1 MALHAQGLAS
11 APNGEVGQEKIYETI
26 TQIGCVQIDT
36 LQMVRR
42 SQYLVIWSRLGSYDT
57 TLFDDLLSGD
67 SDTENG
73 RKLFEYWLHA
83 ACLIPLADYRYSL
96 PLTRKYR
103 EGAAGWR
110 RSWIEQPGN
119 RALVDQVMSHIQE
132 NGPARSADFDRQGP
146 KRGAWWDWKPAKLAL
161 EHLYNQGDLM
171 VADRRNF
178 QRMYDLK
185 ERVLPGWVDQDEPTE
200 TEATRHIFENSLR
213 SLGVCEVRQV
223 SDYTHIKRTEAKPI
237 LETLVNSG
245 ALQTGRNMWQE
256 VRVGAPIR
264 NFLDIVADK
273 NYEQQPD
280 ITVDT
285 LEEMLPQPKEG
296 HEWKPVQVPD
306 QSQLVTALQ
315 NKKEELLDQGF
326 PIALL
331 PGQPEQQRASSGYQ
345 AANEMGAAITQLD
358 PPLRNIANADR
369 NLFTKIHG
377 IIKALD
383 VSVELPVHQHGD
395 RSTPS
400 EVITIKPEDLGEVD
414 LTVTYESIPEAAKFA
429 MIEELRRQ
437 VKDGHT
443 SKAKLMAFLHDDPFL
458 EQDRI
463 DREVSAAQAT
473 QMAHADS
480 AAIVEEERGPAMRQ
494 IAAEEGFPLP
504 AEGGPAPGETVRNQR
519 PVGGGFPGL
528 GAPAVPPPQTQ
539 PGQAVPADVNTA
551 L

>member
-57 TLFDDLLSGD
+57 THFDDLLSGD

-146 KRGAWWDWKPAKLAL
+146 RRGAWWDWKPAKLAL

-200 TEATRHIFENSLR
+200 TEATRHILENSLR

-237 LETLVNSG
+237 LETLVNDGTFVSVQVDLADG
-245 ALQTGRNMWQE
+245 GEESMVVHTDNLIDLERAAEGDITPDHTTFLSPFDNLFWAKGRAEQFWGFRHLLEAYKPEKIRQWGYFCLPILHND
-256 VRVGAPIR
+256 RLVGRFDPKLERKTATLILRKLYLETKDVP
-264 NFLDIVADK
+264 LDSLVESVADAMRDFMK
-273 NYEQQPD
+273 FHDATE
-280 ITVDT
+280 
-285 LEEMLPQPKEG
+285 
-296 HEWKPVQVPD
+296 
-306 QSQLVTALQ
+306 LVI
-315 NKKEELLDQGF
+315 EH
-326 PIALL
+326 
-331 PGQPEQQRASSGYQ
+331 S
-345 AANEMGAAITQLD
+345 D
-358 PPLRNIANADR
+358 PPDFGRMLLR
-369 NLFTKIHG
+369 
-377 IIKALD
+377 
-383 VSVELPVHQHGD
+383 
-395 RSTPS
+395 
-400 EVITIKPEDLGEVD
+400 
-414 LTVTYESIPEAAKFA
+414 A
-429 MIEELRRQ
+429 M
-437 VKDGHT
+437 
-443 SKAKLMAFLHDDPFL
+443 
-458 EQDRI
+458 
-463 DREVSAAQAT
+463 
-473 QMAHADS
+473 
-480 AAIVEEERGPAMRQ
+480 
-494 IAAEEGFPLP
+494 
-504 AEGGPAPGETVRNQR
+504 
-519 PVGGGFPGL
+519 
-528 GAPAVPPPQTQ
+528 
-539 PGQAVPADVNTA
+539 
-551 L
+551 